1 MGVRLLACDVDGT
14 LITSGVRLS
23 EETRNALLDLKARG
37 TEVVL
42 ATGRSPWGIRDLCE
56 ELGLRGP
63 QITMQGALVVSP
75 LSEVIMTAKTMSPS
89 SVFEQVEF
97 ARSLGLD
104 CVVCSPFGY
113 RTQRLT
119 PGLASPISRRFLE
132 RGHLIE
138 VDSAAELAGDGAL
151 RTLVCT
157 PNGLHQTTRTAV
169 EREFGSRFSIT
180 WGDEDAVEILAHGVS
195 KGSALVALASHFGI
209 DMAEVAAIGDGRNDL
224 EMLAA
229 AGTSAAM
236 AWAPSDVR
244 AAASFVVGEGRGD
257 GAREALGHFFPRLAH
272 LARGTI

>member
-14 LITSGVRLS
+14 LITTGARLS
-23 EETRNALLDLKARG
+23 EETRKALLDLRALG
-37 TEVVL
+37 IEVVL

-56 ELGLRGP
+56 DLGLLGP

-75 LSEVIMTAKTMSPS
+75 LSGAIMKAYTMSAS
-89 SVFEQVEF
+89 RVSEQVEF

-104 CVVCSPFGY
+104 CVVCSPFEY
-113 RTQRLT
+113 RLQQLT
-119 PGLASPISRRFLE
+119 PGLASPVPRRFLE
-132 RGHLIE
+132 RGHIRE
-138 VDSAAELAGDGAL
+138 VASIAELAGDGAL
-151 RTLVCT
+151 RTFVFT
-157 PNGLHQTTRTAV
+157 PEGLHQTARAAV

-195 KGSALVALASHFGI
+195 KGSALVALASHLGI

-229 AGTSAAM
+229 AGRSAAM
-236 AWAPSDVR
+236 AWAPSEVR
-244 AAASFVVGEGRGD
+244 AAASLVVGD
-257 GAREALGHFFPRLAH
+257 GALEALRHFFPRLAH